1 LAKNFESFKHI
12 DQNKER
18 MKILNYYRA
27 LFLSDPKFIPSGIVF
42 DPLYDYN
49 HLIDSCIQQ
58 LNNPPNE
65 NYSKPLS

>member
-1 LAKNFESFKHI
+1 VTNRDLAKNFESFKHI

-42 DPLYDYN
+42 DPL
-49 HLIDSCIQQ
+49 
-58 LNNPPNE
+58 
-65 NYSKPLS
+65 